1 MSASHVCASFF
12 PPLSSCLFSRCCGLV
27 SLFCF
32 SCILFT
38 TEFYV
43 ILYSLRLEASQLSLW
58 RGVSISFCIHWCI
71 AADWR
76 SGCVLVVSLVFI
88 ALYGIGQRLHCVAGG
103 ISCIHRISSLGI
115 CYVSSW
121 FIQLHRFFVSL
132 QLYPFYYRVLCN
144 SIWFTFGSKSP

>member
-12 PPLSSCLFSRCCGLV
+12 PPLSSCMFSRCCGLV

-43 ILYSLRLEASQLSLW
+43 ILYSYVWKQVSLVY
-58 RGVSISFCIHWCI
+58 GVALALAFAFI
-71 AADWR
+71 
-76 SGCVLVVSLVFI
+76 GVLQQIGVHVSLVFI